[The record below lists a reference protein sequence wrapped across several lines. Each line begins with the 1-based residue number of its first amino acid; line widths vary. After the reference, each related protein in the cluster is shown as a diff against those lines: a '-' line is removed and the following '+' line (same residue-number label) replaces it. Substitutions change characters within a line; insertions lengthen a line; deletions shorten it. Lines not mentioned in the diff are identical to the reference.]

1 MAKKSLS
8 VCLSAALSLSV
19 MLTGACGSSYTV
31 LDRTIPASSNSQIV
45 ASTLL
50 GGERNPALVSHLA
63 IAEELYQQQ
72 LRLLHE
78 RRNKTRARKRDLGFA
93 AFGLMGAAG
102 LGVGGLAIG
111 TAAGGGDS
119 NKALVGA
126 GVLSLVGLGVGTLL
140 QLTAANQEEPS
151 VADDKVRS
159 LQRSYEAMLERV
171 RALSQR
177 AQENP
182 AAAAATQAQ
191 IGATIESFIG
201 EMQQINVK
209 G

>member
-1 MAKKSLS
+1 MANQSKTI
-8 VCLSAALSLSV
+8 LSAVLALSLT
-19 MLTGACGSSYTV
+19 LTGACGSSYTV
-31 LDRTIPASSNSQIV
+31 LDRTIPPTANSQVV

-50 GGERNPALVSHLA
+50 AGERNPALISHLA

-119 NKALVGA
+119 SKALVGA
-126 GVLSLVGLGVGTLL
+126 GVLSLVGLGVGTVL
-140 QLTAANQEEPS
+140 QLAAANQEEPS
-151 VADDKVRS
+151 VADDKVRA
-159 LQRSYEAMLERV
+159 LQRSYESMLQRV
-171 RALSQR
+171 RALSQH
-177 AQENP
+177 AQEVP
-182 AAAAATQAQ
+182 ATANATQAE
-191 IGATIESFIG
+191 ISNVIESFIG
-201 EMQQINVK
+201 DMLQTHVK